1 MVITTY
7 PQKLPTKAKS
17 ANSSHAFKKPS
28 GALGS
33 NDYKFS
39 GLLHLQ
45 SGSNL
50 CYQSWKLTLLKV
62 SVNPKQGWMS
72 STESSIPK
80 QWKEKKEKKNRG
92 KDLDDAQLYPTPPPC
107 SFTCGGKVYSP
118 CTDWALGE
126 TILPWKREKNG
137 GLSFGW
143 ACITSTQTPSVSS
156 SSKYKHENLKH
167 MLTGISIQS
176 TRFYSKKSLRN
187 IAKYL
192 DIKRKCRKN

>member
-1 MVITTY
+1 MVITKY
-7 PQKLPTKAKS
+7 PQKWPTKAKS

-62 SVNPKQGWMS
+62 SVNPKQGWTC

-80 QWKEKKEKKNRG
+80 LWEEKKERRKTEG
-92 KDLDDAQLYPTPPPC
+92 KIWMMPSCIPLPLHVPSLVGEKYILLAQTEHWEKQYCPERKRRMEVWHLAEPAQLLPRHHQWAHLVST
-107 SFTCGGKVYSP
+107 SVRIWNTCWQASAYKAQGF
-118 CTDWALGE
+118 
-126 TILPWKREKNG
+126 ILR
-137 GLSFGW
+137 S
-143 ACITSTQTPSVSS
+143 
-156 SSKYKHENLKH
+156 H
-167 MLTGISIQS
+167 
-176 TRFYSKKSLRN
+176 
-187 IAKYL
+187 
-192 DIKRKCRKN
+192 